1 MYSNLGSSQLALDQR
16 VINSLGYYQS
26 TYNSCWESIGSK
38 DKITDTK
45 IKLLTTH
52 KLLKVTNL

>member
-1 MYSNLGSSQLALDQR
+1 MYDYLGNSQLAINQR
-16 VINSLGYYQS
+16 VIDSLGYYQS
-26 TYNSCWESIGSK
+26 TYHSCLDTIVSK
-38 DKITDTK
+38 DKVIDTK